1 MTRLARCLSVWVR
14 FSIGICQDRDPMPV
28 SHDAFMFHGLRIFVC
43 CATILVVLAKGLEY
57 LKDVFQLNLYANCRN
72 FHFTQFCRSE
82 VMTSNRKWW
91 PFVTDWVA
99 LAIKPYFWMGGWYWI
114 ECASGSWGIISV
126 LNLWC
131 VLQYAYSLFHF
142 YELLVNC
149 KLQTLWIGF
158 NYITLCTFRPQTLT
172 T

>member
-72 FHFTQFCRSE
+72 FHFHAILPIGSDDLKLE
-82 VMTSNRKWW
+82 VMIFCDRLGCFGDKTLFLNG
-91 PFVTDWVA
+91 WVVLDRMRFRFLGHYKC
-99 LAIKPYFWMGGWYWI
+99 LAFMVCFTICIFP
-114 ECASGSWGIISV
+114 IS
-126 LNLWC
+126 L
-131 VLQYAYSLFHF
+131 
-142 YELLVNC
+142 
-149 KLQTLWIGF
+149 LWITG
-158 NYITLCTFRPQTLT
+158 
-172 T
+172 